1 MILQDGHIFVPFA
14 PFPAIALMPL
24 VAIIGPQ
31 IADQWET
38 GINAALAA
46 ATVGLAWWFTGR
58 ANVRNLVDRF
68 LLVVLFGFSTQIWW
82 ITTRGGVW
90 HTGQL
95 IATILTLLILVEL
108 WGKRRAWL
116 IGLLAGAAFL
126 TRAPL
131 VFAIPFYALLLAGD
145 DLWEPRRWP
154 WARWIELGARRPP
167 VDPVLLL
174 VQRRPLR
181 LAARVRLR
189 PRRPAGLAGAAAGR
203 SACSRRRTSAMNVD
217 YLFTKLPVFSTT
229 FPFFQPDGLGMSIF
243 FTSPGLLYAVRAPW
257 RTSRTWWLA
266 GAALL
271 VLIPTLLYYGGG
283 WLQFGYRYALDSIP
297 FVWAL
302 CALAA
307 ARDERRRESV
317 GLEGRGIGTR
327 LGAPDRVRRAGR
339 RGRRLLGVP
348 PVSDGPGLG
357 DAPEPAG
364 GDPATPADAS
374 TRAADREAR
383 IRRLVP
389 VLLATW
395 FIAISAMRL
404 VAGRAGRPRFR
415 RPPLPVGDRRVAPR
429 PGPVAGRPGRCL
441 VRGAAAVPDPDDP
454 VRPAAGEP
462 RGRADARRS
471 ASSRASGRSVGWAP
485 RCGGWRSRRSSTGC
499 GTRTPTWS
507 CCRCS
512 SRASP
517 RSRSS

>member
-1 MILQDGHIFVPFA
+1 VTAGAPATPVEGRPRTGVLDRLDTAAWIGILLTIGAGLVYWLSNRFYDAGRGDFFYLADAFLHGRTWLDVRLGPQDVILRDGHIFVPFA

-31 IADQWET
+31 VADQWET

-68 LLVVLFGFSTQIWW
+68 LVVVLLGFSTQIWW
-82 ITTRGGVW
+82 VTTRGGVW

-95 IATILTLLILVEL
+95 IATILTLAILVEL
-108 WGKRRAWL
+108 WGKRRAWM

-154 WARWIELGARRPP
+154 WARWIELALG
-167 VDPVLLL
+167 VLPAILFFFWYNAVRFGSPL
-174 VQRRPLR
+174 ESGYALAVLPDWLEQQRAL
-181 LAARVRLR
+181 
-189 PRRPAGLAGAAAGR
+189 GLFSTAHIG
-203 SACSRRRTSAMNVD
+203 MNVN

-257 RTSRTWWLA
+257 RSSRTWWLA

-307 ARDERRRESV
+307 ARDEARRESV
-317 GLEGRGIGTR
+317 GLEGRGIGT
-327 LGAPDRVRRAGR
+327 GWA
-339 RGRRLLGVP
+339 LLIGFGV
-348 PVSDGPGLG
+348 
-357 DAPEPAG
+357 
-364 GDPATPADAS
+364 
-374 TRAADREAR
+374 
-383 IRRLVP
+383 LV
-389 VLLATW
+389 
-395 FIAISAMRL
+395 
-404 VAGRAGRPRFR
+404 
-415 RPPLPVGDRRVAPR
+415 
-429 PGPVAGRPGRCL
+429 
-441 VRGAAAVPDPDDP
+441 GAAGVY
-454 VRPAAGEP
+454 
-462 RGRADARRS
+462 
-471 ASSRASGRSVGWAP
+471 WAYHL
-485 RCGGWRSRRSSTGC
+485 
-499 GTRTPTWS
+499 
-507 CCRCS
+507 
-512 SRASP
+512 
-517 RSRSS
+517 